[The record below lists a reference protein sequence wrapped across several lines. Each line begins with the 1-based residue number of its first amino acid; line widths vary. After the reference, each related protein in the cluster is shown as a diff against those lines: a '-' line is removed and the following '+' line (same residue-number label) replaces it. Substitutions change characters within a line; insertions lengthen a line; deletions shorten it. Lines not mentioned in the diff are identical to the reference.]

1 MIRLYDILL
10 AHRHQVLIILL
21 ILHPPIFHIYLYF
34 RNWMKYATQWS
45 TGRSPKQ
52 RMCQRRTTRA
62 MGPITA
68 QGKELTGRERQREA
82 TRQSLP
88 QERWRL
94 TEPLCQTSSAAITLA
109 PIRAGLPKH
118 TQYIKGPF
126 FHVHHHSAG
135 CFVHLY
141 LESPCLFFTF
151 LDFPLYVTMVRS
163 FLSVQTIPYIV
174 INCKIRY
181 RLKQC
186 RLSQK
191 LFF

>member
-1 MIRLYDILL
+1 MIQPYDMLL
-10 AHRHQVLIILL
+10 AHRHQLLTVLIIL
-21 ILHPPIFHIYLYF
+21 HVPIFHIYLYF

-94 TEPLCQTSSAAITLA
+94 TEPLCQISSATSTLA
-109 PIRAGLPKH
+109 PIRPFWQGLPKH
-118 TQYIKGPF
+118 TVQSVSGTIFPCPPPLNGLFCAFVFRVPLFYFFPFDLFLTFSSMLQRCAPPSEVRQYLI
-126 FHVHHHSAG
+126 
-135 CFVHLY
+135 
-141 LESPCLFFTF
+141 
-151 LDFPLYVTMVRS
+151 
-163 FLSVQTIPYIV
+163 
-174 INCKIRY
+174 
-181 RLKQC
+181 
-186 RLSQK
+186 
-191 LFF
+191 